1 MHAGIEEKFNSLLRE
16 KLDAANMNALGGGGV
31 SLYSDDR
38 DGNSY
43 FLGVVIGDLVFLGVV
58 QAKSF
63 KKTTLV
69 FVRV

>member
-16 KLDAANMNALGGGGV
+16 KLDAANMNALGGV